1 MLGAEGPSFYNLW
14 NNKVMLGGYLIK
26 SKWEQDNCIFI
37 WIFKVGKTKT
47 IPEQYY
53 GLVLDER
60 KRKRREGKE
69 REVGREKSEQES

>member
-1 MLGAEGPSFYNLW
+1 
-14 NNKVMLGGYLIK
+14 
-26 SKWEQDNCIFI
+26 
-37 WIFKVGKTKT
+37 VGKTKT